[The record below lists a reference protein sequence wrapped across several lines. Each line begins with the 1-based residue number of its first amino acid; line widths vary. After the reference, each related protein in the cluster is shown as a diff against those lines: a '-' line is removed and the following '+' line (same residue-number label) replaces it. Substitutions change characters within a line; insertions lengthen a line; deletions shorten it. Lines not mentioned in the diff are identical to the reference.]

1 MAVRRSAPL
10 LEYRAAF
17 RFNLRALVDHSPTGA
32 LATRAELGPLVA
44 FLKDYGVDLPPG
56 RFRDEDADPVMKLR
70 EYLARTDRT
79 GPSRF
84 SDGTFPIVYMG

>member
-17 RFNLRALVDHSPTGA
+17 RFNLRALVD
-32 LATRAELGPLVA
+32 
-44 FLKDYGVDLPPG
+44 LPPG

-70 EYLARTDRT
+70 DYLARTDRT